1 MTARILVVCTAN
13 ICRSP
18 TAAGLLATHLGPS
31 VEVQSRGTNAP
42 PGAPMCATSAH
53 WMAANGGPS
62 GDGHRSRLLQV
73 ADIRAATLILAASPR
88 HRAVVVGMRPSAQV
102 RTFTLA
108 QAARIVTWR
117 ARQGAVPPPADV
129 PDRVLWLAEE
139 LDMHRAT
146 APREGDGA
154 DDLPDPHRGAP
165 HADILGRIGTAVAAF
180 CAPLRL

>member
-18 TAAGLLATHLGPS
+18 TAAGLLSARLGPS
-31 VEVQSRGTNAP
+31 VEVESRGTNAP
-42 PGAPMCATSAH
+42 AGAPMCTTSEG
-53 WMAANGGPS
+53 WMAASGGPS
-62 GDGHRSRLLQV
+62 GASHRSRLLEL

-88 HRAVVVGMRPSAQV
+88 HRAAVVGMRPSAQV

-117 ARQGAVPPPADV
+117 ARQGAVPPPGDV
-129 PDRVLWLAEE
+129 PDRLLWLAEE

-146 APREGDGA
+146 VPREGDGA

-165 HADILGRIGTAVAAF
+165 HADVLSRIGAAVAGL